1 MEKIIENLKSE
12 LKNIRILF
20 VISSLA
26 ISTFVFLIISSIFSF
41 IIIPIVLYLYFNVIW
56 IKKAKNIIM
65 SNIDKLLNNKVPSF
79 KYFTDKKESKNLKII
94 ALLRDI
100 LLFSNPNYTEIM
112 NRYKSYK
119 RRIHLN
125 FEDEIILETNELP
138 NPIEIIELTIL
149 DRYEDSKLSY
159 VAEVEYFKGL
169 VISNKITKPTNSQYP
184 NIILIYH
191 QNLLKNPE
199 NIDSYSIN
207 TSYKDFQN
215 LNFKVINLQ
224 ENIYCLYDINDEN
237 LLNDLKPKFYT
248 IIENI
253 YQKNN
258 YLSSFIVFNQD
269 IVYLF
274 LNHKDYIFKSRDL
287 FNVPPFFEIK
297 EKELNSLV
305 NNFKNQLEKILEL
318 VL

>member
-1 MEKIIENLKSE
+1 
-12 LKNIRILF
+12 
-20 VISSLA
+20 
-26 ISTFVFLIISSIFSF
+26 
-41 IIIPIVLYLYFNVIW
+41 
-56 IKKAKNIIM
+56 
-65 SNIDKLLNNKVPSF
+65 
-79 KYFTDKKESKNLKII
+79 
-94 ALLRDI
+94 
-100 LLFSNPNYTEIM
+100 M

-169 VISNKITKPTNSQYP
+169 VISHKITKPTNSQYP

>member
-1 MEKIIENLKSE
+1 
-12 LKNIRILF
+12 
-20 VISSLA
+20 
-26 ISTFVFLIISSIFSF
+26 
-41 IIIPIVLYLYFNVIW
+41 
-56 IKKAKNIIM
+56 
-65 SNIDKLLNNKVPSF
+65 
-79 KYFTDKKESKNLKII
+79 
-94 ALLRDI
+94 
-100 LLFSNPNYTEIM
+100 M

>member
-1 MEKIIENLKSE
+1 
-12 LKNIRILF
+12 
-20 VISSLA
+20 
-26 ISTFVFLIISSIFSF
+26 
-41 IIIPIVLYLYFNVIW
+41 
-56 IKKAKNIIM
+56 
-65 SNIDKLLNNKVPSF
+65 
-79 KYFTDKKESKNLKII
+79 
-94 ALLRDI
+94 
-100 LLFSNPNYTEIM
+100 M

-169 VISNKITKPTNSQYP
+169 VISNKIIKSTNSQYP
-184 NIILIYH
+184 NMILIYH

-199 NIDSYSIN
+199 NINNYSIN

-248 IIENI
+248 
-253 YQKNN
+253 
-258 YLSSFIVFNQD
+258 
-269 IVYLF
+269 
-274 LNHKDYIFKSRDL
+274 
-287 FNVPPFFEIK
+287 
-297 EKELNSLV
+297 
-305 NNFKNQLEKILEL
+305 
-318 VL
+318 